1 MRAKKNT
8 EEKKGIFWEEAESK
22 KKMKKSK
29 KYSEKYL
36 QKESLYVSISFGHFE
51 SVVIGIYMAP
61 WSSG

>member
-1 MRAKKNT
+1 
-8 EEKKGIFWEEAESK
+8 
-22 KKMKKSK
+22 MKKSK